1 MKANEL
7 LLIHVSLVEFKK
19 DWNFEVYTHNILLRT
34 E

>member
-7 LLIHVSLVEFKK
+7 LLIYARPVEFKK
-19 DWNFEVYTHNILLRT
+19 DWNFEVYTHNMLLRT